1 LRYVDQSLHIDKGD
15 ICTSNPCVICQS
27 ITITTL
33 MNILA
38 PGNHDSGKME
48 TGLPVDGNQLISA

>member
-1 LRYVDQSLHIDKGD
+1 MEGIYDKF
-15 ICTSNPCVICQS
+15 N
-27 ITITTL
+27 L
-33 MNILA
+33 NILA

>member
-1 LRYVDQSLHIDKGD
+1 
-15 ICTSNPCVICQS
+15 
-27 ITITTL
+27 